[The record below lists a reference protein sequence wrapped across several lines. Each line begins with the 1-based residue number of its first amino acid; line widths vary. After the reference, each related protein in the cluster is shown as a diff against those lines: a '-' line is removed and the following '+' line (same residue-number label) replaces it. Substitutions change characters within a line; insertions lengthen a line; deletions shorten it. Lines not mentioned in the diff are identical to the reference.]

1 MATRRAP
8 EPVLEIFPPDPSAT
22 SPPSTAPQHEP
33 DDREAGT
40 LRLASGRSLQWQ
52 ALDDGTEHVRIHG
65 VGGDVELDVV
75 FTENGPRLRFK
86 AADLALEADGK
97 VQVDCDEFHVRSKGD
112 IVHEADGNMGERVEG
127 NAITVVRGNY
137 RVSACTAGV
146 RATRGDVR
154 LKANDDVKLE
164 GERIKL
170 NC

>member
-1 MATRRAP
+1 MATRSAP

-22 SPPSTAPQHEP
+22 SPPSAAPQQEAP
-33 DDREAGT
+33 NAGEAGT

-75 FTENGPRLRFK
+75 LTENGPRLRFK

-112 IVHEADGNMGERVEG
+112 IVHEATGIFENWGLYNND
-127 NAITVVRGNY
+127 TV
-137 RVSACTAGV
+137 
-146 RATRGDVR
+146 
-154 LKANDDVKLE
+154 K
-164 GERIKL
+164 
-170 NC
+170 